1 MKRILCSFIIVLIL
15 CGVSSAQESMDERLQ
30 AFWEQKVDTTTAWGQ
45 WLTATYKPYIEAL
58 FEAIQPL
65 RKLDLK
71 GLSPDEIKKKTN
83 EAQVEYYKAL
93 QDITPP
99 DELKAYHMKMLE
111 LIGELSKGKLSTEI
125 PEFTDNLT
133 EEMKRELEQVFLR
146 HGVPQEIID
155 ELDK

>member
-30 AFWEQKVDTTTAWGQ
+30 AFWEQEVDTTTAWGQ